1 MDKSGENY
9 ADLANINLLLILDG
23 FANMI
28 ESSHSGSPYFCESS
42 FWASQHKQAAKA

>member
-28 ESSHSGSPYFCESS
+28 EICLNTRRSSLPVSLAMKPGI
-42 FWASQHKQAAKA
+42 